1 VTRFLIRALALV
13 AAAATVALCVPGAND
28 WSCHPSAAHPDPVVL
43 VTSTFLSDAVNWTSL
58 APYLYNHGYCVYTF
72 NYPTVHDQEAE
83 VVAIAATSPS

>member
-1 VTRFLIRALALV
+1 MRS
-13 AAAATVALCVPGAND
+13 GAND

-43 VTSTFLSDAVNWTSL
+43 FTSTFLSDAVNWTSL